1 MIRSSF
7 IGLLVARLLGGVALA
22 AGLQPGFFPVHQSE
36 PYLLHRK
43 VDAVQLHELK
53 VWDTRLATWRAM
65 QPAEVPAERAPVV
78 VLHFWADW
86 CLPCREE
93 FPAVRQLMES
103 MEKQYGDR
111 VQVLLVSE
119 TSGPEEMRA
128 FLDKYRSR
136 LPRGP
141 HYLDTGEAIAARLRA
156 DLPTPLSYPITVV
169 LDSRR
174 IVTHAVVGPITARRL
189 EVQDAIARIL
199 AIGSTSSP
207 TVPH

>member
-1 MIRSSF
+1 MFRSFF
-7 IGLLVARLLGGVALA
+7 IASCLALLLGGVAFA
-22 AGLQPGFFPVHQSE
+22 AGLQSGFFPVHQSE

-43 VDAVQLHELK
+43 VDPAQIRGLK

-65 QPAEVPAERAPVV
+65 QPSEVPAERAPVV

-103 MEKQYGDR
+103 AEKTFGER
-111 VQVLLVSE
+111 VQVVLVSE

-128 FLDKYRSR
+128 FLEKYRTR

-141 HYLDTGEAIAARLRA
+141 HYLDTGEGIAASLRT
-156 DLPTPLSYPITVV
+156 DLPTPLSYPITLV

-174 IVTHAVVGPITARRL
+174 VVTHAVVGPITARRL

-199 AIGSTSSP
+199 AINSTSPP
-207 TVPH
+207 TSSH